1 MNKFEKLNVYN
12 EAHKLVLAIY
22 KHTNKFPKSELFGL
36 TSQIR
41 RSAVS
46 IVANTVEGNSRN
58 SKKEYVQFLYI
69 AIGSLEETKYHLL
82 LAKDLSYITLQDY
95 NNVQN
100 QAENVGKMLN
110 GLMKYWKNISHTS

>member
-1 MNKFEKLNVYN
+1 MNKFERLNVYN

-22 KHTNKFPKSELFGL
+22 KHTSRFPKSELFGL
-36 TSQIR
+36 TSQLR

-58 SKKEYVQFLYI
+58 SKKEYIQFLYI